1 MRGIVVAALLCGLS
15 SFAVVAES
23 AAPVFSSSPKV
34 LVRSPDPAKLS
45 QFYAALG
52 FKQNRV
58 SPDGGSMFYFDGDVG
73 ALEIVKMDANT
84 HPGPRKTSR
93 TQQGVVAI
101 FETDNQEEVVRRAK
115 AAGATL
121 IEKWTASDRPVSIYY
136 IADPENNVLG
146 FAPRHHDP
154 RLNTP

>member
-1 MRGIVVAALLCGLS
+1 MRRILAAALLCGLS
-15 SFAVVAES
+15 SVGAV
-23 AAPVFSSSPKV
+23 AAPEYYSSPKV

-45 QFYAALG
+45 QYYLALG

-58 SPDGGSMFYFDGDVG
+58 SPDGGSMFYFEGDAG

-84 HPGPRKTSR
+84 KPGPKKTSR

-101 FETDNQEEVVRRAK
+101 FETSDQEDVVRRAK
-115 AAGATL
+115 EAGATL
-121 IEKWTASDRPVSIYY
+121 IEKWNASDRPVSIYY

-154 RLNTP
+154 HLKTP